1 MQIIPGDLGSDLKA
15 RDRARD
21 STLPVKNQLMAKM
34 SSVPKVRQL
43 TALSTDLVC
52 VSAPRNDKAT
62 RLVSLAVMPVSAVSF
77 ASQISNGHAAG
88 IRALCPDNL
97 EKPLI

>member
-1 MQIIPGDLGSDLKA
+1 
-15 RDRARD
+15 
-21 STLPVKNQLMAKM
+21 VKNQLIAKV

-62 RLVSLAVMPVSAVSF
+62 GLASLSC
-77 ASQISNGHAAG
+77 HA
-88 IRALCPDNL
+88 PSL
-97 EKPLI
+97 E